1 MLERVTEERQQR
13 YRDVRNL
20 KRRHQR
26 VIKREIS
33 KE

>member
-1 MLERVTEERQQR
+1 VSEERRQR
-13 YRDVRNL
+13 YKDMRNL

-26 VIKREIS
+26 VIDREIS